1 LPTDWGNGITGNHGW
16 REGLNLITLV
26 SNTLYGISHANI
38 MNIIHKSISAFLLS
52 VICSTAASLTLSIP
66 KSLIDIGVAKKFPK
80 EKLTI
85 TLDKP
90 VTKFSKERQKIELC
104 GIWTSKLP
112 QRTGDFCVDT
122 QPVWN
127 KEKGDIE
134 ISKVNVLKLTAGD
147 GKELSGS
154 VTNTLNTTLLTL
166 LDGTSVYHV
175 PDMIGKRLDAIEVQ
189 ESSFKLIF

>member
-1 LPTDWGNGITGNHGW
+1 LRKLPQALYDSSAMHSKKVITALFCLGIQSA
-16 REGLNLITLV
+16 LA
-26 SNTLYGISHANI
+26 IS
-38 MNIIHKSISAFLLS
+38 LS
-52 VICSTAASLTLSIP
+52 VP
-66 KSLIDIGVAKKFPK
+66 KALVDMGVAKKFPI

-104 GIWTSKLP
+104 GVWMIKLA
-112 QRTGDFCVDT
+112 QRSGEFCVDT

-134 ISKVNVLKLTAGD
+134 ISKVNILKLTTAD
-147 GKELSGS
+147 GKELSGA
-154 VTNTLNTTLLTL
+154 VMNTLNSTLLTR
-166 LDGTSVYHV
+166 LDGTSIYNV
-175 PDMIGKRLDAIEVQ
+175 PDMVGKRLENIEVQ

>member
-1 LPTDWGNGITGNHGW
+1 MNFKKAIII
-16 REGLNLITLV
+16 GLFFVIQSALA
-26 SNTLYGISHANI
+26 IS
-38 MNIIHKSISAFLLS
+38 
-52 VICSTAASLTLSIP
+52 LSIP

-90 VTKFSKERQKIELC
+90 ATKFSKERQKIELC
-104 GIWTSKLP
+104 GVWASKLP
-112 QRTGDFCVDT
+112 QRSGEFCVDT

-127 KEKGDIE
+127 KDKGDIE
-134 ISKVNVLKLTAGD
+134 ISKVNILKLTAAD
-147 GKELSGS
+147 GKELSGT
-154 VTNTLNTTLLTL
+154 VMNALNSTLLTL

-175 PDMIGKRLDAIEVQ
+175 PDMVGKRLDNIEVQ

>member
-1 LPTDWGNGITGNHGW
+1 MRYDKFLFASAIFLAVNTVSALS
-16 REGLNLITLV
+16 LN
-26 SNTLYGISHANI
+26 
-38 MNIIHKSISAFLLS
+38 
-52 VICSTAASLTLSIP
+52 IP
-66 KSLIDIGVAKKFPK
+66 KSLIDLGMAKKFPK

-85 TLDKP
+85 TLDQP

-104 GIWTSKLP
+104 GTWASKIP
-112 QRTGDFCVDT
+112 QRSGEFCVDT

-134 ISKVNVLKLTAGD
+134 ISKVNILKLTTAD

-154 VTNTLNTTLLTL
+154 ISGTLNSTVLTL

-175 PDMIGKRLDAIEVQ
+175 PDMIGKRLDAIEIQ
-189 ESSFKLIF
+189 DNSFKLIF

>member
-1 LPTDWGNGITGNHGW
+1 MPYIKLCCVRIGFQSPIQKRYTEPKKACNPDHSKKMNFKKTITI
-16 REGLNLITLV
+16 GLFFVIQSALA
-26 SNTLYGISHANI
+26 IS
-38 MNIIHKSISAFLLS
+38 
-52 VICSTAASLTLSIP
+52 LSIP
-66 KSLIDIGVAKKFPK
+66 KSLIDIGVTKKFPK

-90 VTKFSKERQKIELC
+90 TTKFSKERQKIELC
-104 GIWTSKLP
+104 GVWASKLP
-112 QRTGDFCVDT
+112 QRTGEFCVDT

-134 ISKVNVLKLTAGD
+134 ISKVNILKLTAAD
-147 GKELSGS
+147 GKELSGT
-154 VTNTLNTTLLTL
+154 VMNTLNSTLLTL

-175 PDMIGKRLDAIEVQ
+175 PDMVGKRLDNIEVQ